1 MAASP
6 VPDLPLWAWNLVI
19 AMQHHED
26 LHAKSDP
33 CLNGVLNNV
42 PADVRNQAAAIS
54 AYVQKASGHHLADK
68 VTKSLSDILDS
79 FFGDKTGQSQEQNT
93 EAAS

>member
-26 LHAKSDP
+26 VHAKDGR
-33 CLNGVLNNV
+33 CLEGVLNNV
-42 PADVRNQAAAIS
+42 PTEVRTQATAIS
-54 AYVQKASGHHLADK
+54 AYVQKASGHQLADQTTNTFGT
-68 VTKSLSDILDS
+68 VLDS
-79 FFGDKTGQSQEQNT
+79 FFGSQEEPSQET
-93 EAAS
+93 EAAP

>member
-1 MAASP
+1 MAATT
-6 VPDLPLWAWNLVI
+6 PDLPLWAWNLII

-33 CLNGVLNNV
+33 CLNGVLDNV
-42 PADVRNQAAAIS
+42 PEDVRNQAAAIS

-68 VTKSLSDILDS
+68 VTKTFGDVLDS
-79 FFGDKTGQSQEQNT
+79 FFGPSGNESQQENP
-93 EAAS
+93 EPAP

>member
-1 MAASP
+1 MASP

-42 PADVRNQAAAIS
+42 PEDVRNQAAAIS
-54 AYVQKASGHHLADK
+54 SYVQKASGHHLADK
-68 VTKSLSDILDS
+68 VTKTFSDVLDS
-79 FFGDKTGQSQEQNT
+79 FFGSKAD
-93 EAAS
+93 EAKSDVTL

>member
-1 MAASP
+1 MASP

-54 AYVQKASGHHLADK
+54 SYVQKASGNQLADR
-68 VTKSLSDILDS
+68 SLKTFGEILDS
-79 FFGDKTGQSQEQNT
+79 FFGS
-93 EAAS
+93 EADEAKSDVTL

>member
-1 MAASP
+1 MASLI
-6 VPDLPLWAWNLVI
+6 PDLPLWAWNLVI

-54 AYVQKASGHHLADK
+54 SYVQKASGDQLADQVSK
-68 VTKSLSDILDS
+68 TFGDVLGS
-79 FFGDKTGQSQEQNT
+79 FFGTGGPEPAAGDT
-93 EAAS
+93 ESTP

>member
-1 MAASP
+1 MATAP

-42 PADVRNQAAAIS
+42 PVDVRQQAAAIS

-68 VTKSLSDILDS
+68 VTKTFGDVLDS
-79 FFGDKTGQSQEQNT
+79 FFRSEEAPPQEA
-93 EAAS
+93 EATP

>member
-1 MAASP
+1 MASP
-6 VPDLPLWAWNLVI
+6 VPDLPFWAWNLVI

-33 CLNGVLNNV
+33 CLNGVLDNV

-68 VTKSLSDILDS
+68 VTKTFSDVLDS
-79 FFGDKTGQSQEQNT
+79 FFGPSGKEPQQEKP
-93 EAAS
+93 EATS

>member
-1 MAASP
+1 MASP
-6 VPDLPLWAWNLVI
+6 VPDLPLWVWNLII

-42 PADVRNQAAAIS
+42 PADIRNQAAAIS
-54 AYVQKASGHHLADK
+54 SYVQKASGNQLADR
-68 VTKSLSDILDS
+68 SLKTFGEILDS
-79 FFGDKTGQSQEQNT
+79 FFGTGGT
-93 EAAS
+93 EPAADESESTP